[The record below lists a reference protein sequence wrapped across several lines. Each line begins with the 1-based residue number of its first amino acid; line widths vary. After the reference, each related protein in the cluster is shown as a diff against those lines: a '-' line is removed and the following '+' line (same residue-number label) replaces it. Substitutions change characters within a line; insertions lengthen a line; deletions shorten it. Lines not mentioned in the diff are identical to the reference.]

1 MDTYVGLLV
10 LVLLWFSAFLV
21 LPAVHVSA
29 EHDAAQDMTPAP
41 AADKTVHTFR
51 RGELGR
57 SVKVDLHKGKV
68 KP

>member
-1 MDTYVGLLV
+1 MISGLFGFALLYLGVLLV
-10 LVLLWFSAFLV
+10 YPML
-21 LPAVHVSA
+21 HVSA

-57 SVKVDLHKGKV
+57 SVKVDLKKV